1 MYIQTDVFLYEI
13 YVYCS
18 CKAIIFTVKY
28 ALSQGYETHM
38 EQYLFNSMKPYLK
51 HVTSN

>member
-1 MYIQTDVFLYEI
+1 MYRPL
-13 YVYCS
+13 
-18 CKAIIFTVKY
+18 KAIKY